1 MESETRREVDVN
13 FIRGDATVID
23 EWISSRVVFANS
35 TCFDRKLMETL
46 AKMASNMDPGCYFI
60 TMTAPLPS
68 DDFELRW
75 TGTMR
80 EAWGDG
86 TVFIQRR
93 VDEDALEAERL
104 ARELRAE

>member
-1 MESETRREVDVN
+1 MIICTIAYANITCINR
-13 FIRGDATVID
+13 
-23 EWISSRVVFANS
+23 ISISKSIISLIFFSYNI
-35 TCFDRKLMETL
+35 KI
-46 AKMASNMDPGCYFI
+46 CYFI

-68 DDFELRW
+68 DNFELRW
-75 TGTMR
+75 SGTMR

-93 VDEDALEAERL
+93 VDEYALEAERL